1 MGREVEEVQE
11 EVEEKRGGGLFA
23 ERGLLFRGVVDNA
36 AAAATMLTRA
46 GVDTRSRRRC
56 CCSFSSFPLISPAKN
71 SQTSII
77 Y

>member
-1 MGREVEEVQE
+1 MGREEEEVQE
-11 EVEEKRGGGLFA
+11 EVGEKRGGGLFA

-36 AAAATMLTRA
+36 AAATMLTRA
-46 GVDTRSRRRC
+46 RVDMRSRRRC
-56 CCSFSSFPLISPAKN
+56 CCSFSSFSLISPAKN